1 MRVAGKNWQFF
12 FEERGISLQEIHHGR
27 ITKTHQFDTAL
38 NKKAAATDPVPTK
51 HQKYPREIDR
61 FATEG
66 FLQFFFED
74 NPNGSFN
81 VYILDELNRLEVY
94 RNCDGTKEKKIHEIN
109 RIYQLSGLDEN
120 ENPYKIVQRDFNYPQ
135 FYQLLMTEEGITIVP
150 FHSRLALS

>member
-1 MRVAGKNWQFF
+1 MRVAGKQWQFF

-27 ITKTHQFDTAL
+27 VTKTHQFDTAL
-38 NKKAAATDPVPTK
+38 NKKAAATDPAPTK